1 MLVLYFICSQFYMIY
16 IYILIVHVLFG
27 RNSLPV
33 VQSLLLAI
41 LAQGTRVTLGAA
53 VTVEVQRAVSE
64 AHR

>member
-33 VQSLLLAI
+33 VQSLVLAI